1 MDIGT
6 HLYASVAGEVED
18 VMEESLFIKELG
30 IKSPLLKILD
40 FLMDNEAFD
49 YSRAEIEEGAGLS
62 KTTLLKVWPKLEDLE
77 LVKSTRTVSK
87 AKMYKLNKQ
96 NPIVNKL
103 MDLDDAISDYY
114 ARKYCDSSSSDEVS
128 EMDNKRD
135 RTREL
140 LIA

>member
-1 MDIGT
+1 
-6 HLYASVAGEVED
+6 
-18 VMEESLFIKELG
+18 MEESLFIRELG
-30 IKSPLLKILD
+30 IKSPMLKILD

-77 LVKSTRTVSK
+77 LIKTTRTVSK
-87 AKMYKLNKQ
+87 AKMYRLNKQ
-96 NPIVNKL
+96 SPIVKKL

-114 ARKYCDSSSSDEVS
+114 AQKYCNPAAGSSNEVS
-128 EMDNKRD
+128 EMDD
-135 RTREL
+135 RQDRSKEL

>member
-1 MDIGT
+1 
-6 HLYASVAGEVED
+6 
-18 VMEESLFIKELG
+18 MEESLFIRELG
-30 IKSPLLKILD
+30 IKSPMLKILD

-77 LVKSTRTVSK
+77 LVKTTRTVGK

-96 NPIVNKL
+96 NPIIKKL
-103 MDLDDAISDYY
+103 MDLDDAISEYY
-114 ARKYCDSSSSDEVS
+114 AQKYCSSAATSGEEVS
-128 EMDNKRD
+128 EIDRRD
-135 RTREL
+135 RSKEL